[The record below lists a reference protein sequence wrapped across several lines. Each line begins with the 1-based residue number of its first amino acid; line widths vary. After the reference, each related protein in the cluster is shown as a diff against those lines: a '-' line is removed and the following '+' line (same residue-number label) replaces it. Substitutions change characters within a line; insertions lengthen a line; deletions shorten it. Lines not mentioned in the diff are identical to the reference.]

1 MRLDI
6 RIRMVLVGVIV
17 LRSSRVTGVTGL
29 IITVIVNQKKMK
41 KKKKKMI
48 EDIVT
53 RLREHALEG
62 IWDFTKCS
70 WDIQDAADEIER
82 LRASVINT
90 FDNGFDEIERLR
102 ALLDNTLERENKD
115 NLRQLEIVR
124 KIESD
129 RNRWRATAEVLARE
143 LGKVEYADAEWHNQ
157 EGLH

>member
-1 MRLDI
+1 
-6 RIRMVLVGVIV
+6 
-17 LRSSRVTGVTGL
+17 
-29 IITVIVNQKKMK
+29 
-41 KKKKKMI
+41 MI
-48 EDIVT
+48 DDIVT

-82 LRASVINT
+82 LRT
-90 FDNGFDEIERLR
+90 
-102 ALLDNTLERENKD
+102 LLDNTLERENKD